1 MERGKPYGNENAPLG
16 RRAKQ
21 QTRFIPSIPRSKG
34 EGNLKLYELTENYAK
49 LLEMAEEMDTDA
61 IVDTLEALQEA
72 IEDKAENIAKLIR
85 NLEADVK
92 VIRDEEKRLAE
103 RRQVIENKVERLKS
117 YLQEQLEIA
126 GIDKVKRPTITVA
139 IQKNPPSVDIIDET
153 LIPADFFV
161 SQPAKLD
168 KKAILERLKNGEE
181 VPGVTL
187 KQTKGVRIK

>member
-1 MERGKPYGNENAPLG
+1 M
-16 RRAKQ
+16 
-21 QTRFIPSIPRSKG
+21 
-34 EGNLKLYELTENYAK
+34 KLYELAENYAK

-103 RRQVIENKVERLKS
+103 RRQVIENKIERLKS

-126 GIDKVKRPTITVA
+126 GIEKVKRPTITVS
-139 IQKNPPSVDIIDET
+139 IRKNPPSVDVIDET
-153 LIPADFFV
+153 LIPDDFLIP
-161 SQPAKLD
+161 QPAKVD
-168 KKAILERLKNGEE
+168 KKAILERLKNGEH
-181 VPGVTL
+181 VPGAAL
-187 KQTKGVRIK
+187 KQTKGVQIR

>member
-1 MERGKPYGNENAPLG
+1 M
-16 RRAKQ
+16 
-21 QTRFIPSIPRSKG
+21 
-34 EGNLKLYELTENYAK
+34 KLYELTENYAK

-103 RRQVIENKVERLKS
+103 RRQVIENKVERLKT

-153 LIPADFFV
+153 LIPEDFFIP
-161 SQPAKLD
+161 QPAKID
-168 KKAILERLKNGEE
+168 KKSILERLKNGEE
-181 VPGVTL
+181 VPGVVL
-187 KQTKGVRIK
+187 KQTKGVRIR

>member
-1 MERGKPYGNENAPLG
+1 M
-16 RRAKQ
+16 
-21 QTRFIPSIPRSKG
+21 
-34 EGNLKLYELTENYAK
+34 KLYELTENYTK

-103 RRQVIENKVERLKS
+103 RRQVIENKIERLKS

-126 GIDKVKRPTITVA
+126 GIEKVKRPTITVS
-139 IQKNPPSVDIIDET
+139 IRKNPPSVDVIDET
-153 LIPADFFV
+153 LIPADFLIP
-161 SQPAKLD
+161 QPAKVD
-168 KKAILERLKNGEE
+168 KRAILERLKNGEH
-181 VPGVTL
+181 VPGAAL
-187 KQTKGVRIK
+187 KQTKGVQIR

>member
-1 MERGKPYGNENAPLG
+1 M
-16 RRAKQ
+16 
-21 QTRFIPSIPRSKG
+21 
-34 EGNLKLYELTENYAK
+34 KLYELTENYAK

-126 GIDKVKRPTITVA
+126 GIEKVKRPTITVS
-139 IQKNPPSVDIIDET
+139 IRKNPPSVDVIDET
-153 LIPADFFV
+153 LIPADFLIP
-161 SQPAKLD
+161 QPAKVD
-168 KKAILERLKNGEE
+168 KRAILERLKNGEH
-181 VPGVTL
+181 VPGAAL
-187 KQTKGVRIK
+187 KQTKGVQIR